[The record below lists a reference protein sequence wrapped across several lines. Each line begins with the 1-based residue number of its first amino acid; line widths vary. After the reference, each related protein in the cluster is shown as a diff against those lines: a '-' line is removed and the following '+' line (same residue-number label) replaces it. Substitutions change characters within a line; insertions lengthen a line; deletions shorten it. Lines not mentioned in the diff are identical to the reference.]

1 MLVEAE
7 LLVAGVRIVTG
18 VLAAVTLGLAV
29 ISAPWRV
36 WLDDRE
42 RQWVWLL
49 SLAMLVGVWSMRAG
63 ITPGLS
69 VRFLLVTSLTLMH
82 GWQLAVIGAA
92 LVLGVLSFTGQADW
106 SSFGANLL
114 CMAIV
119 PAFVTAWLHEFVH
132 SRLPHNYF
140 IYFFV
145 TAFLG
150 AAIAYNL
157 AGLVRIALLALS
169 GSLEAAHAGPEYFAI
184 LPFMSFGEAFVNGM
198 VMAMAVVYRP
208 RWVMSFDDRLYLRK
222 RAESD

>member
-1 MLVEAE
+1 MLVESE
-7 LLVAGVRIVTG
+7 LLGTGVRIVTG
-18 VLAAVTLGLAV
+18 MLAAVTLVLAA

-49 SLAMLVGVWSMRAG
+49 SLAMLVGVWSMKAG

-106 SSFGANLL
+106 GAYGANLL
-114 CMAIV
+114 CMPIV
-119 PAFVTAWLHEFVH
+119 PALTAAWLHELVH
-132 SRLPHNYF
+132 ARLPHNYF

-145 TAFLG
+145 TVFLG
-150 AAIAYNL
+150 SAIAYNL
-157 AGLVRIALLALS
+157 AGLVRIALLSMS
-169 GSLEAAHAGPEYFAI
+169 GSLAAAHAGPEYFAI

-208 RWVMSFDDRLYLRK
+208 KWVMSFDDRLYLK
-222 RAESD
+222 K